1 MPNIEGNKNM
11 LQTGLM
17 MDRPLLLSDVIEHAA
32 QQFGRAEVVSRETH
46 GALFRY
52 TYAECAVR
60 ARKLANA
67 LTGLGLQPGSAVG
80 SIAWNNHRHLE
91 AYYGVSG
98 SGMVM
103 HTCNPRLHPQQLIYI
118 INHAEDE
125 VVLFDATFAPLVKG
139 IAAHCPKVRAW
150 VCLADAEHT
159 PAIEGVANVLAY
171 ETLIEP
177 CSEVF
182 DWPSFDERT
191 GAALCYTSGTTGNP
205 KGALYS
211 HRSIVLN
218 ALSGC
223 LPGVLALAPNQTI
236 LPVVPMFH
244 INAWCVPYAAPI
256 AGAKLVLPGPMLDGK
271 SLYELMESEG
281 VTISAGVPT
290 IWQALLGHVEQNKLK
305 FTTMRCT
312 AVGGSAMPQAL
323 IAKFMDEYKVEVRH
337 GWGMTETTAVATM
350 GTLSPESAAWTPA
363 QRHALIAKQGKSVFG
378 VEIKI
383 VDESGA
389 TLPRDG
395 SAQGELMVRGQ
406 WILSSYFKGEKSPL
420 VDGWFPTGDI
430 ATIDAEGVMQIRDR
444 TKDVIKTGGE
454 WISSIDLESAAVGHP
469 AVAMAA
475 VIGVKHPKWDE
486 RPLLF
491 IVRKPGQS
499 VEKEEI
505 LAFLTE
511 RVAKWWVPD
520 EVVFLESL
528 PVGGTGKVQKGDLRK
543 EYGGVFS

>member
-1 MPNIEGNKNM
+1 M
-11 LQTGLM
+11 LQPSLM

-32 QQFGRAEVVSRETH
+32 RQYGDAEVVSRETH
-46 GALFRY
+46 GPLFRY
-52 TYAECAVR
+52 TYAECAAR
-60 ARKLANA
+60 ARQLAHA
-67 LTGLGLQPGSAVG
+67 LAGLGLEPGSSVG

-91 AYYGVSG
+91 AYYAVSG

-118 INHAEDE
+118 INHAEDS
-125 VVLFDATFAPLVKG
+125 VMLFDATFAPLIKG
-139 IAAHCPKVRAW
+139 IAPHCPQVRAW
-150 VCLADAEHT
+150 VCLAEAAHT
-159 PAIEGVANVLAY
+159 PTIEGVANVLSY
-171 ETLIEP
+171 EDLIAP
-177 CSEVF
+177 CSDVY

-218 ALSGC
+218 AMAGC
-223 LPGVLALAPNQTI
+223 LPGVLSLAPDQTI

-244 INAWCVPYAAPI
+244 INAWCIPYAAPM
-256 AGAKLVLPGPMLDGK
+256 AGAKLVLPGPKLDGP
-271 SLYELMESEG
+271 SLYELMEAEA

-290 IWQALLGHVEQNKLK
+290 IWQALLAHVEQGDLK
-305 FTTMRCT
+305 FSTMRRT

-323 IAKFMDEYKVEVRH
+323 IAKFMDSYNVEVRH

-350 GTLSPESAAWTPA
+350 GTLMPKCNSWTPA
-363 QRHALIAKQGKSVFG
+363 ERHALIAKQGKSVFG
-378 VEIKI
+378 VEIKV
-383 VDESGA
+383 VDDTGA

-395 SAQGELMVRGQ
+395 TSQGELMVRGQ
-406 WILSSYFKGEKSPL
+406 WIVSAYYKVEQSPL

-430 ATIDAEGVMQIRDR
+430 ATIDAEGTMQIRDR

-454 WISSIDLESAAVGHP
+454 WISSIDLESAAVAHP

-505 LAFLTE
+505 LAFLGE

-520 EVVFLESL
+520 DVVFLDAL

-543 EYGGVFS
+543 QYGGVFS

>member
-1 MPNIEGNKNM
+1 M
-11 LQTGLM
+11 LQPGLM
-17 MDRPLLLSDVIEHAA
+17 MDRPLLLSGVIEHAA
-32 QQFGRAEVVSRETH
+32 AQFGDAEVVSRETH
-46 GALFRY
+46 GPLFRY
-52 TYAECAVR
+52 TYAQCAAR

-67 LTGLGLQPGSAVG
+67 LAGLGLEAGSAVG

-91 AYYGVSG
+91 AYYAVSG

-118 INHAEDE
+118 VNHAEDS
-125 VVLFDATFAPLVKG
+125 VLLFDATFAPLVKG

-150 VCLADAEHT
+150 VCLAERVNM
-159 PAIEGVANVLAY
+159 PVIEGVANVLCY
-171 ETLIEP
+171 EDLIAP
-177 CSEVF
+177 SSEQF
-182 DWPSFDERT
+182 AWPEFDERS

-211 HRSIVLN
+211 HRAIVLN
-218 ALSGC
+218 AMSGC
-223 LPGVLALAPNQTI
+223 NPGVLSLSAQETI

-244 INAWCVPYAAPI
+244 INAWCIPYAAPI
-256 AGAKLVLPGPMLDGK
+256 AGARLVLPGPRLDGA
-271 SLYELMESEG
+271 SLYELMESER
-281 VTISAGVPT
+281 VTVSAGVPT
-290 IWQALLGHVEQNKLK
+290 IWQALIAHVEQNKLR
-305 FTTMRCT
+305 FSTMRRT
-312 AVGGSAMPQAL
+312 AVGGSAMPQSL
-323 IAKFMDEYKVEVRH
+323 IAKFADEYQVEVRH
-337 GWGMTETTAVATM
+337 GWGMTETTAVATISV
-350 GTLSPESAAWTPA
+350 LSGQQLELPA
-363 QRHALIAKQGKSVFG
+363 QERHAVIARQGKSVFG
-378 VEIKI
+378 VEIKV

-395 SAQGELMVRGQ
+395 VSQGELMVRGQ
-406 WILSSYFKGEKSPL
+406 WIVTGYYKGEASPL

-430 ATIDAEGVMQIRDR
+430 ATIDAGGLMQIRDR

-454 WISSIDLESAAVGHP
+454 WISSIDLENAAVAHP

-491 IVRKPGQS
+491 VVRKPGQS
-499 VEKEEI
+499 LEKEEM
-505 LAFLTE
+505 LAFLAE

-520 EVVFLESL
+520 DVVFLDAL

-543 EYGGVFS
+543 QYGGVFS

>member
-1 MPNIEGNKNM
+1 
-11 LQTGLM
+11 M
-17 MDRPLLLSDVIEHAA
+17 MDRPLLLSSVIEHAA
-32 QQFGRAEVVSRETH
+32 AQYGDAEVVSRETH
-46 GALFRY
+46 GPLFRY
-52 TYAECAVR
+52 TYSECAAR

-67 LTGLGLQPGSAVG
+67 LAGLGLQGGDAVG

-91 AYYGVSG
+91 AYYAVSG

-118 INHAEDE
+118 INHAEDR

-139 IAAHCPKVRAW
+139 IAAHCPNVRTW
-150 VCLADAEHT
+150 VCLADAANT

-171 ETLIEP
+171 EELIAP
-177 CSEVF
+177 CSEDF
-182 DWPSFDERT
+182 TWPEFDEHT

-211 HRSIVLN
+211 HRAIVLN
-218 ALSGC
+218 AMSGC
-223 LPGVLALAPNQTI
+223 LPGVLSLSPAETI

-244 INAWCVPYAAPI
+244 INAWCIPYAAPI
-256 AGAKLVLPGPMLDGK
+256 AGAKLVLPGPRLDGQ
-271 SLYELMESEG
+271 SLYELMESEA
-281 VTISAGVPT
+281 VTVSAGVPT
-290 IWQALLGHVEQNKLK
+290 IWQALLGHVEQHGLR
-305 FTTMRCT
+305 FSTMYRT

-323 IAKFMDEYKVEVRH
+323 IAKFMDTYGVEVRH
-337 GWGMTETTAVATM
+337 GWGMTETTAVGTM
-350 GTLSPESAAWTPA
+350 GTLMPKAKNWTSE
-363 QRHALIAKQGKSVFG
+363 QKQALLAKQGKSTFG
-378 VEIKI
+378 VEIKV
-383 VDESGA
+383 VDEQGN

-395 SAQGELMVRGQ
+395 TSQGELMVRGH
-406 WILSSYFKGEKSPL
+406 WIMASYYKGERSPL

-454 WISSIDLESAAVGHP
+454 WISSIDLESAAVAHP

-491 IVRKPGQS
+491 VVRKPGQTLS
-499 VEKEEI
+499 KEEI
-505 LAFLTE
+505 LAFLAE

-520 EVVFLESL
+520 DVIFLDAL
-528 PVGGTGKVQKGDLRK
+528 PVGGTGKVQKSDLRK
-543 EYGGVFS
+543 QYGGVFS

>member
-1 MPNIEGNKNM
+1 M
-11 LQTGLM
+11 LQPGLM
-17 MDRPLLLSDVIEHAA
+17 MDRPLLLSSVIEHAA
-32 QQFGRAEVVSRETH
+32 AQFGDAEVVSRETH
-46 GALFRY
+46 GPLFRY
-52 TYAECAVR
+52 TYAQCAAR

-67 LTGLGLQPGSAVG
+67 LTTLGLEEGSAVG

-91 AYYGVSG
+91 AYYAVSG

-118 INHAEDE
+118 INHAEDS
-125 VVLFDATFAPLVKG
+125 VMLFDATFAPLIKG

-150 VCLADAEHT
+150 VCLSEAAHM
-159 PAIEGVANVLAY
+159 PPIEGVANVMSY
-171 ETLIEP
+171 EDLIAP
-177 CSEVF
+177 CSEQF
-182 DWPSFDERT
+182 DWPEFDERT
-191 GAALCYTSGTTGNP
+191 GAALCDTSGTTGNP

-218 ALSGC
+218 AMSGC
-223 LPGVLALAPNQTI
+223 LPGILSLSADEAI

-244 INAWCVPYAAPI
+244 INAWCIPYAAPI
-256 AGAKLVLPGPMLDGK
+256 AGAKLVLPGPRLDGQ
-271 SLYELMESEG
+271 SLYELMESER
-281 VTISAGVPT
+281 VTVSAGVPT
-290 IWQALLGHVEQNKLK
+290 IWLSLLAHVEQHGLR
-305 FTTMRCT
+305 FSTMRRT
-312 AVGGSAMPQAL
+312 GVGGSAMPKSL
-323 IAKFMDEYKVEVRH
+323 IAKFMDTYDVEVRH
-337 GWGMTETTAVATM
+337 GWGMTETTAIGTM
-350 GTLSPESAAWTPA
+350 GTLMPKHKDWTPE
-363 QRHALIAKQGKSVFG
+363 QKHALLAKQGKSAFG
-378 VEIKI
+378 VEIKV
-383 VDESGA
+383 VDEQGA

-395 SAQGELMVRGQ
+395 VAQGELMVRGQ
-406 WILSSYFKGEKSPL
+406 WILASYYKGERSPL

-430 ATIDAEGVMQIRDR
+430 ATIDADGVMQIRDR

-454 WISSIDLESAAVGHP
+454 WISSIDLENAAIAHP

-491 IVRKPGQS
+491 VVRKPGQS
-499 VEKEEI
+499 VEKQEM
-505 LAFLTE
+505 LAFLAE

-520 EVVFLESL
+520 DVIFLDAL